1 MFGVTDHGNSILVH
15 IDGFLSFFYMQA
27 PLELGLSPQHI

>member
-1 MFGVTDHGNSILVH
+1 MFGVTDNGNSILVH

-27 PLELGLSPQHI
+27 PNELGLTQQHI

>member
-1 MFGVTDHGNSILVH
+1 MFGVTDGGNSILVH

-27 PLELGLSPQHI
+27 PYDLNLND